1 MKEEDLP
8 LLLPDVAEYEPTENG
23 ESPLANITSWVN
35 TTCPHCGGKAK
46 RETDTMPNW
55 AGSSWYFLR
64 FMDPHN
70 NKEFAS
76 MNAMK
81 YWKQVDWYNGGME
94 HTARHL
100 LYARFWV
107 QFLYNIGLVPR
118 KEMIWTRVS
127 HGMVLGSN
135 NEKMSKSKGNV
146 INPDD
151 IIKEYGAID
160 ILVNNAGITRDN
172 LILRMSESEF
182 DDVIRTNLKGTFNC
196 IKHVTKY
203 MLKNKSGKIIN
214 ISSISGVNGIAGQ
227 ANYSASKA
235 GIIGLTK
242 SFAKEMSSKGI
253 NINAIAPGFIE
264 TDMTKVLNDKYV
276 EEIVNT
282 IPSKRV
288 GRPEDIAKAALFLA
302 SDMSDYITGQTLMVD
317 GGLGL

>member
-1 MKEEDLP
+1 MLLENKTAIVTGSAKGIGKGIATEFAKQGATVVINYCGSKEAALKTVEEIK
-8 LLLPDVAEYEPTENG
+8 AF
-23 ESPLANITSWVN
+23 
-35 TTCPHCGGKAK
+35 GGKAIPYQADISDY
-46 RETDTMPNW
+46 E
-55 AGSSWYFLR
+55 
-64 FMDPHN
+64 
-70 NKEFAS
+70 
-76 MNAMK
+76 
-81 YWKQVDWYNGGME
+81 
-94 HTARHL
+94 
-100 LYARFWV
+100 
-107 QFLYNIGLVPR
+107 
-118 KEMIWTRVS
+118 
-127 HGMVLGSN
+127 
-135 NEKMSKSKGNV
+135 MSKKMM
-146 INPDD
+146 DD

-317 GGLGL
+317 GGLGLLR

>member
-1 MKEEDLP
+1 MLLENKTAIVTGSAKGIGKGIATEFAKQGATVVINYCGSKEAALKTVEEIK
-8 LLLPDVAEYEPTENG
+8 AF
-23 ESPLANITSWVN
+23 
-35 TTCPHCGGKAK
+35 GGKAIPYQADISDY
-46 RETDTMPNW
+46 E
-55 AGSSWYFLR
+55 
-64 FMDPHN
+64 
-70 NKEFAS
+70 
-76 MNAMK
+76 
-81 YWKQVDWYNGGME
+81 
-94 HTARHL
+94 
-100 LYARFWV
+100 
-107 QFLYNIGLVPR
+107 
-118 KEMIWTRVS
+118 
-127 HGMVLGSN
+127 
-135 NEKMSKSKGNV
+135 MSKKMM
-146 INPDD
+146 DD

-282 IPSKRV
+282 IPLKRV

>member
-1 MKEEDLP
+1 MLLENKTAIVTGSAKGIGKGIATEFARQGAKVVINYCGSKEAALET
-8 LLLPDVAEYEPTENG
+8 VEEIKAF
-23 ESPLANITSWVN
+23 
-35 TTCPHCGGKAK
+35 GGKAIPYQADISDY
-46 RETDTMPNW
+46 E
-55 AGSSWYFLR
+55 
-64 FMDPHN
+64 
-70 NKEFAS
+70 
-76 MNAMK
+76 
-81 YWKQVDWYNGGME
+81 
-94 HTARHL
+94 
-100 LYARFWV
+100 
-107 QFLYNIGLVPR
+107 
-118 KEMIWTRVS
+118 
-127 HGMVLGSN
+127 
-135 NEKMSKSKGNV
+135 MSKKMM
-146 INPDD
+146 DD
-151 IIKEYGAID
+151 IIKEYGKID

-264 TDMTKVLNDKYV
+264 TDMTKALNDKYV
-276 EEIVNT
+276 EEIVKT

>member
-1 MKEEDLP
+1 M
-8 LLLPDVAEYEPTENG
+8 LLENKIAIVTG
-23 ESPLANITSWVN
+23 SAKGI
-35 TTCPHCGGKAK
+35 GKGIA
-46 RETDTMPNW
+46 T
-55 AGSSWYFLR
+55 
-64 FMDPHN
+64 
-70 NKEFAS
+70 EFARQGATVVINYCGS
-76 MNAMK
+76 
-81 YWKQVDWYNGGME
+81 
-94 HTARHL
+94 
-100 LYARFWV
+100 
-107 QFLYNIGLVPR
+107 
-118 KEMIWTRVS
+118 KEAALETVEEIKAF
-127 HGMVLGSN
+127 G
-135 NEKMSKSKGNV
+135 EKAISYQADISDYEMSKKMM
-146 INPDD
+146 DD
-151 IIKEYGAID
+151 IIKEYGKID

-276 EEIVNT
+276 EEIVKT
-282 IPSKRV
+282 IPSKRI
-288 GRPEDIAKAALFLA
+288 GKPEDIAKAALFLA

>member
-1 MKEEDLP
+1 MLLENKTAIVTGSAKGIGKGIATEFAKQGATVVINYCGSKEAALKPVEEIK
-8 LLLPDVAEYEPTENG
+8 AF
-23 ESPLANITSWVN
+23 
-35 TTCPHCGGKAK
+35 GGKAIPYQADISDY
-46 RETDTMPNW
+46 E
-55 AGSSWYFLR
+55 
-64 FMDPHN
+64 
-70 NKEFAS
+70 
-76 MNAMK
+76 
-81 YWKQVDWYNGGME
+81 
-94 HTARHL
+94 
-100 LYARFWV
+100 
-107 QFLYNIGLVPR
+107 
-118 KEMIWTRVS
+118 
-127 HGMVLGSN
+127 
-135 NEKMSKSKGNV
+135 MSKKMM
-146 INPDD
+146 DD

>member
-1 MKEEDLP
+1 MLLENKTAIVTGSAKGIGKGIATEFAKQGATVVINYCGSKEAALKTVEEIK
-8 LLLPDVAEYEPTENG
+8 AF
-23 ESPLANITSWVN
+23 
-35 TTCPHCGGKAK
+35 GGKAIPYQADISDY
-46 RETDTMPNW
+46 E
-55 AGSSWYFLR
+55 
-64 FMDPHN
+64 
-70 NKEFAS
+70 
-76 MNAMK
+76 
-81 YWKQVDWYNGGME
+81 
-94 HTARHL
+94 
-100 LYARFWV
+100 
-107 QFLYNIGLVPR
+107 
-118 KEMIWTRVS
+118 
-127 HGMVLGSN
+127 
-135 NEKMSKSKGNV
+135 MSKKMM
-146 INPDD
+146 DD

-317 GGLGL
+317 GGL

>member
-1 MKEEDLP
+1 MLLENKTAIVTGSAKGIGKGIATEFARQGATVVINYCGSKEAALET
-8 LLLPDVAEYEPTENG
+8 VEEIKAF
-23 ESPLANITSWVN
+23 
-35 TTCPHCGGKAK
+35 GGKAIPYQADISDY
-46 RETDTMPNW
+46 E
-55 AGSSWYFLR
+55 
-64 FMDPHN
+64 
-70 NKEFAS
+70 
-76 MNAMK
+76 
-81 YWKQVDWYNGGME
+81 
-94 HTARHL
+94 
-100 LYARFWV
+100 
-107 QFLYNIGLVPR
+107 
-118 KEMIWTRVS
+118 
-127 HGMVLGSN
+127 
-135 NEKMSKSKGNV
+135 MSKKMM
-146 INPDD
+146 DD
-151 IIKEYGAID
+151 IIKEYGKID

-276 EEIVNT
+276 EEIVKT

-288 GRPEDIAKAALFLA
+288 GKPEDIAKAALFLA

>member
-1 MKEEDLP
+1 MGLLDGKTAIVTGSAKGIGKGIATEFAKQGATVVINYCGSKEAALKTVEEIK
-8 LLLPDVAEYEPTENG
+8 AF
-23 ESPLANITSWVN
+23 
-35 TTCPHCGGKAK
+35 GGKAIPYQADISDY
-46 RETDTMPNW
+46 E
-55 AGSSWYFLR
+55 
-64 FMDPHN
+64 
-70 NKEFAS
+70 
-76 MNAMK
+76 
-81 YWKQVDWYNGGME
+81 
-94 HTARHL
+94 
-100 LYARFWV
+100 
-107 QFLYNIGLVPR
+107 
-118 KEMIWTRVS
+118 
-127 HGMVLGSN
+127 
-135 NEKMSKSKGNV
+135 MSKKMM
-146 INPDD
+146 DD

>member
-1 MKEEDLP
+1 MLLENKTAIVTGSAKGIGKGIATEFAKQGATVVINYCGSKEAALKTVEEIK
-8 LLLPDVAEYEPTENG
+8 AF
-23 ESPLANITSWVN
+23 
-35 TTCPHCGGKAK
+35 GGKAIPYQADISDYEISK
-46 RETDTMPNW
+46 
-55 AGSSWYFLR
+55 
-64 FMDPHN
+64 
-70 NKEFAS
+70 
-76 MNAMK
+76 
-81 YWKQVDWYNGGME
+81 
-94 HTARHL
+94 
-100 LYARFWV
+100 
-107 QFLYNIGLVPR
+107 
-118 KEMIWTRVS
+118 
-127 HGMVLGSN
+127 
-135 NEKMSKSKGNV
+135 KMM
-146 INPDD
+146 DD

-214 ISSISGVNGIAGQ
+214 ISSISGMNGIAGQ

>member
-1 MKEEDLP
+1 MLLENKTAIVTGSAKGIGKGIATEFARQGATVVINYCGSKEAALKTVEEIK
-8 LLLPDVAEYEPTENG
+8 AF
-23 ESPLANITSWVN
+23 
-35 TTCPHCGGKAK
+35 GGKAIPYQADISDY
-46 RETDTMPNW
+46 E
-55 AGSSWYFLR
+55 
-64 FMDPHN
+64 
-70 NKEFAS
+70 
-76 MNAMK
+76 
-81 YWKQVDWYNGGME
+81 
-94 HTARHL
+94 
-100 LYARFWV
+100 
-107 QFLYNIGLVPR
+107 
-118 KEMIWTRVS
+118 
-127 HGMVLGSN
+127 
-135 NEKMSKSKGNV
+135 MSKKMM
-146 INPDD
+146 DD

-264 TDMTKVLNDKYV
+264 TDMTKVLDDKYV
-276 EEIVNT
+276 EEIVKT

-288 GRPEDIAKAALFLA
+288 GIPEDIAKAALFLA
-302 SDMSDYITGQTLMVD
+302 SDMSDYITGQTIMVD

>member
-1 MKEEDLP
+1 MLLENKTAIVTGSAKGIGKGIATEFAKQGATVVINYCGSKEAALKTVEEIK
-8 LLLPDVAEYEPTENG
+8 AF
-23 ESPLANITSWVN
+23 
-35 TTCPHCGGKAK
+35 GGKAIPYQADISDYEISK
-46 RETDTMPNW
+46 
-55 AGSSWYFLR
+55 
-64 FMDPHN
+64 
-70 NKEFAS
+70 
-76 MNAMK
+76 
-81 YWKQVDWYNGGME
+81 
-94 HTARHL
+94 
-100 LYARFWV
+100 
-107 QFLYNIGLVPR
+107 
-118 KEMIWTRVS
+118 
-127 HGMVLGSN
+127 
-135 NEKMSKSKGNV
+135 KMM
-146 INPDD
+146 DD

-264 TDMTKVLNDKYV
+264 TDITKVLNDKYV

>member
-1 MKEEDLP
+1 MLLENKTAIVTGSAKGIGKGIATEFAKQGATVVINYCGSKEAALKTVEEIK
-8 LLLPDVAEYEPTENG
+8 AF
-23 ESPLANITSWVN
+23 
-35 TTCPHCGGKAK
+35 GGKAIPYQADISDYEISK
-46 RETDTMPNW
+46 
-55 AGSSWYFLR
+55 
-64 FMDPHN
+64 
-70 NKEFAS
+70 
-76 MNAMK
+76 
-81 YWKQVDWYNGGME
+81 
-94 HTARHL
+94 
-100 LYARFWV
+100 
-107 QFLYNIGLVPR
+107 
-118 KEMIWTRVS
+118 
-127 HGMVLGSN
+127 
-135 NEKMSKSKGNV
+135 KMM
-146 INPDD
+146 DD

-182 DDVIRTNLKGTFNC
+182 DDVIRTNLKGTFSC

>member
-1 MKEEDLP
+1 MLLENKTAIVTGSAKGIGKGIATEFARQGAKVVINYCGSKEAALET
-8 LLLPDVAEYEPTENG
+8 VEEIKAF
-23 ESPLANITSWVN
+23 
-35 TTCPHCGGKAK
+35 GGKAIPYQADISDY
-46 RETDTMPNW
+46 E
-55 AGSSWYFLR
+55 
-64 FMDPHN
+64 
-70 NKEFAS
+70 
-76 MNAMK
+76 
-81 YWKQVDWYNGGME
+81 
-94 HTARHL
+94 
-100 LYARFWV
+100 
-107 QFLYNIGLVPR
+107 
-118 KEMIWTRVS
+118 
-127 HGMVLGSN
+127 
-135 NEKMSKSKGNV
+135 MSKKMM
-146 INPDD
+146 DD
-151 IIKEYGAID
+151 IIKEYGKID

-276 EEIVNT
+276 EEIVKT

>member
-1 MKEEDLP
+1 MLLENKTAIVTGSAKGRGKGIATEFARQGATVVINYCGSKEAALKTVEEIK
-8 LLLPDVAEYEPTENG
+8 AF
-23 ESPLANITSWVN
+23 
-35 TTCPHCGGKAK
+35 GGKAIPYQADISDY
-46 RETDTMPNW
+46 E
-55 AGSSWYFLR
+55 
-64 FMDPHN
+64 
-70 NKEFAS
+70 
-76 MNAMK
+76 
-81 YWKQVDWYNGGME
+81 
-94 HTARHL
+94 
-100 LYARFWV
+100 
-107 QFLYNIGLVPR
+107 
-118 KEMIWTRVS
+118 
-127 HGMVLGSN
+127 
-135 NEKMSKSKGNV
+135 MSKKMM
-146 INPDD
+146 DD

>member
-1 MKEEDLP
+1 MLLENKTAIVTGSAKGIGKGIATEFARQGATVVINYCGSKEAALKTVEEIK
-8 LLLPDVAEYEPTENG
+8 AF
-23 ESPLANITSWVN
+23 
-35 TTCPHCGGKAK
+35 GGKAIPYQADISDYEISK
-46 RETDTMPNW
+46 
-55 AGSSWYFLR
+55 
-64 FMDPHN
+64 
-70 NKEFAS
+70 
-76 MNAMK
+76 
-81 YWKQVDWYNGGME
+81 
-94 HTARHL
+94 
-100 LYARFWV
+100 
-107 QFLYNIGLVPR
+107 
-118 KEMIWTRVS
+118 
-127 HGMVLGSN
+127 
-135 NEKMSKSKGNV
+135 KMM
-146 INPDD
+146 DD